1 MGNKYKNL
9 VKDTIIFAIGNIG
22 SKLILFFLVPLYTA
36 YMTQEQY
43 GTSDLIFTIA
53 QLILPFVSIVIYD
66 ALIRFGLSKDERPE
80 DVLLASYIVLGIGT
94 VLTIVI
100 TPLFGLYR
108 PIAHWKWQLS
118 VYIIFSAFN
127 SSNMNYLKVKGK
139 NVWYTVIGLIHTAL
153 MASLNIILLA
163 VYHLGIKGY
172 LMANIISMVVSVILS
187 TLIARMPADLKK
199 ARFRK
204 DLLMEMTKYSAPL
217 ILNNISWWV
226 VHSSDKVMV
235 EMMLDAAALG
245 LYTVS
250 AKIPALINV
259 LINIFSQAWGISSVR
274 EFENSND
281 TKFYASVLETYAFFC
296 FGASIMLI
304 TITKPFMRIY
314 VADSFYESWRYVPI
328 LLASAA
334 FASVAYYYGS
344 LYGVLKK
351 SGRNMAT
358 TLLAAVVNIVVNYVG
373 IKFVGIYGA
382 AIGTLVAYI
391 VMAFVRMVDV
401 GRFINIQINW
411 TRFLAVCMLTV
422 IQAVFVTLDLGGYIV
437 STVALIAFIIIN
449 RDLVVVTVQRLK
461 KMIHR

>member
-1 MGNKYKNL
+1 
-9 VKDTIIFAIGNIG
+9 
-22 SKLILFFLVPLYTA
+22 
-36 YMTQEQY
+36 
-43 GTSDLIFTIA
+43 
-53 QLILPFVSIVIYD
+53 
-66 ALIRFGLSKDERPE
+66 
-80 DVLLASYIVLGIGT
+80 
-94 VLTIVI
+94 
-100 TPLFGLYR
+100 
-108 PIAHWKWQLS
+108 
-118 VYIIFSAFN
+118 
-127 SSNMNYLKVKGK
+127 
-139 NVWYTVIGLIHTAL
+139 
-153 MASLNIILLA
+153 
-163 VYHLGIKGY
+163 
-172 LMANIISMVVSVILS
+172 
-187 TLIARMPADLKK
+187 
-199 ARFRK
+199 
-204 DLLMEMTKYSAPL
+204 
-217 ILNNISWWV
+217 
-226 VHSSDKVMV
+226 
-235 EMMLDAAALG
+235 
-245 LYTVS
+245 
-250 AKIPALINV
+250 
-259 LINIFSQAWGISSVR
+259 
-274 EFENSND
+274 
-281 TKFYASVLETYAFFC
+281 
-296 FGASIMLI
+296 MLI

>member
-127 SSNMNYLKVKGK
+127 SSNMNYLKVKGM

-344 LYGVLKK
+344 LYGALKK

-461 KMIHR
+461 KLIHR

>member
-344 LYGVLKK
+344 RYGVLKK

>member
-334 FASVAYYYGS
+334 FASAS
-344 LYGVLKK
+344 
-351 SGRNMAT
+351 
-358 TLLAAVVNIVVNYVG
+358 
-373 IKFVGIYGA
+373 
-382 AIGTLVAYI
+382 
-391 VMAFVRMVDV
+391 
-401 GRFINIQINW
+401 
-411 TRFLAVCMLTV
+411 
-422 IQAVFVTLDLGGYIV
+422 AVFLVKVRDVPSFEV
-437 STVALIAFIIIN
+437 SVSLSSSTANTNVSGLPLSIS
-449 RDLVVVTVQRLK
+449 LESVTVLSL
-461 KMIHR
+461 IS